1 MRTLLLI
8 FVSLKIYYRIPD
20 SANDNQNKIID
31 LEYQN
36 FRLKILLA
44 VQPMEKI
51 YAKYNG
57 KIFIDRIEENG
68 LARAEI
74 RYEDWPPEVE
84 LLLKFCIGKMASE
97 RKVR

>member
-1 MRTLLLI
+1 MII
-8 FVSLKIYYRIPD
+8 FVILKIYYKIPD
-20 SANDNQNKIID
+20 SANDDQNKIMG
-31 LEYQN
+31 LLYEN
-36 FRLKILLA
+36 LRLKILLA

-68 LARAEI
+68 LVRSEI
-74 RYEDWPPEVE
+74 RYEEWPPEVE

-97 RKVR
+97 QKVR

>member
-1 MRTLLLI
+1 M
-8 FVSLKIYYRIPD
+8 KIYYQIPD
-20 SANDNQNKIID
+20 SANEDQNRIMG
-31 LEYQN
+31 LLYEN

-44 VQPMEKI
+44 VQPMEKV

-57 KIFIDRIEENG
+57 KIFIDRVEENG

-97 RKVR
+97 LKVR